1 MLCRKCG
8 KENEEKAKYCSFCG
22 VKLLKEE
29 SADVSQYQKKY
40 DKRLKKKRTIH
51 MGILIAV
58 ILTVAGAV
66 CVAAIVQLRR
76 PNSSESDKKVTEESS
91 SKSAENAVTQEA
103 DAEAEKEDMKIQVC
117 DSIKQT
123 YGVASGEIFISSDMA
138 ELQGWPV
145 SATGYINHITADIS
159 EDGED
164 ELLII
169 YIEPDTHNLYLEL
182 YGFNGTEYVCLK
194 QCKVGCLNAFSQF
207 TLYMYKNESSGKYQI
222 FYTDN
227 SVGSYTGI
235 LAFNARL
242 FTVDKSIEEVAS
254 WEWTDAVNTLEE
266 ANGIRVGMREWGIEY
281 LEAGKLSFGQFDE
294 NKQIMLAKSNVNV
307 YGEQPAMYTVEMQI
321 LNHNQLYQ

>member
-138 ELQGWPV
+138 ELQV

>member
-22 VKLLKEE
+22 AKLLKEE
-29 SADVSQYQKKY
+29 SINVSRYLKKY
-40 DKRLKKKRTIH
+40 DNRLKEKRTIQI
-51 MGILIAV
+51 GILIAV
-58 ILTVAGAV
+58 ILAVVGAV
-66 CVAAIVQLRR
+66 CTAAIIQLNKSDFYGSDKKIVEE
-76 PNSSESDKKVTEESS
+76 NSSEQQENTMIEE
-91 SKSAENAVTQEA
+91 V
-103 DAEAEKEDMKIQVC
+103 DVEAEKEAMRMQVC
-117 DSIKQT
+117 DTIKQT
-123 YGVASGEIFISSDMA
+123 YGTASGEIFISSDMA
-138 ELQGWPV
+138 ELQDWPV
-145 SATGYINHITADIS
+145 STAGYINHITADIS
-159 EDGED
+159 GDGED

-194 QCKVGCLNAFSQF
+194 QCEVGCLNAFSQF

-227 SVGSYTGI
+227 SVGSYTGV